1 VNLEPTS
8 VCAFLTCSKK
18 QLAARWG

>member
-8 VCAFLTCSKK
+8 ICAFLTCSKK
-18 QLAARWG
+18 QLAAPWR